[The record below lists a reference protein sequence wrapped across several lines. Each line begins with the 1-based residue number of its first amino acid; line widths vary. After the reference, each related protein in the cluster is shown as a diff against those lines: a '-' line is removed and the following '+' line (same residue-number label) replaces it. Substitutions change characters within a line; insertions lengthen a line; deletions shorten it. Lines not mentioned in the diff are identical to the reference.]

1 MSERKPVS
9 AITAERFAEMLNI
22 LPPRRWRGVGEH
34 FESFF
39 QSEGEIDDDIVSWF
53 LRYRSIDGE
62 WFYTLEDSAKLTQ
75 GALYARV
82 MAFRKVQALKPGSRL
97 ISIKGECDD
106 PGDGTRRETGPNA
119 IGTVEDSPAKWDHY
133 PVTFENGTSVLL
145 TPEEL
150 ADLEQ
155 YTIL

>member
-9 AITAERFAEMLNI
+9 EITEEKFKEMLNI
-22 LPPRRWRGVGEH
+22 LPPRKWKGFGEH

-39 QSEGEIDDDIVSWF
+39 QGEGGAEIVSWF
-53 LRYRSIDGE
+53 LRYRSVDGE
-62 WFYTLEDSAKLTQ
+62 SFYTLEDTARLTQ

-82 MAFRKVQALKPGSRL
+82 MAFRKVRALAPGSRL
-97 ISIKGECDD
+97 ISIKGEWDD

-119 IGTVEDSPAKWDHY
+119 IGTIQESPAKWDHY
-133 PVTFENGTSVLL
+133 SVTFENGTSVLI